1 MDKIHLVSGSL
12 LGGLSVLLGAF
23 GAHALK
29 GAVSEYYLQVFET
42 ACRYQMYHA
51 LALLFVGLSYAKGA
65 PLWMGS
71 AGALFLIGTLLFSGS
86 LYLLVLTKIKILGAI
101 TPLGGLCLILGWVS
115 LGVSFLMGAS
125 R

>member
-1 MDKIHLVSGSL
+1 MDKICLVMGSF
-12 LGGLSVLLGAF
+12 LGALSVMLGAF

-51 LALLFVGLSYAKGA
+51 LALLFLGLSFGKGS
-65 PLWMGS
+65 LFWMGS
-71 AGALFLIGTLLFSGS
+71 AGILFMLGTLLFSGS
-86 LYLLVLTKIKILGAI
+86 LYLLVLTKVKILGAV
-101 TPLGGLCLILGWVS
+101 TPVGGLCLILGWLS
-115 LGVSFLMGAS
+115 LAVSFMGTT